1 MSKVNNKDTS
11 YGVFVVKF
19 GHISHLILVILLLT
33 LKMQLL
39 AGLLYQNDYI
49 AEVIISLTDVSR
61 KNCSFTFQLSL
72 QMTSYVYRYYI
83 SIFEKLLFCAQPDVF
98 RKFISLWPN

>member
-19 GHISHLILVILLLT
+19 GHISHLILVFLLLT

-39 AGLLYQNDYI
+39 AGLLYQNDYCGMFQSYGVKMDYFVNLI
-49 AEVIISLTDVSR
+49 WADGSPSWSAARNILLPFLN
-61 KNCSFTFQLSL
+61 KLSFYSKT
-72 QMTSYVYRYYI
+72 Y
-83 SIFEKLLFCAQPDVF
+83 
-98 RKFISLWPN
+98 